1 MKEAKALRK
10 LKKLATR
17 LTDRMEDMRDL
28 MDDMEIEF
36 EMLQKQITILESK
49 STPSSAS
56 KGDAQKD
63 VEVLEMDDEEED
75 EDMDLE
81 NTSSVFVKPKFWL
94 ASTPILARTLMP
106 VHRLSVDF
114 GNVGIDHLNGALLG
128 E

>member
-10 LKKLATR
+10 LKKLTTR
-17 LTDRMEDMRDL
+17 LTDRMEEMRDL

-63 VEVLEMDDEEED
+63 VEVLEMDDDED

-81 NTSSVFVKPKFWL
+81 YTSSVFVKPKFWL